1 MYEMKL
7 EFFAM
12 DRNFPFFIQYGHHSG
27 DFFMHIH
34 KDFTELVIV
43 MEGTAVHVVGE
54 ESYEIKKGD
63 IFVIGSNTAHGFK
76 DSKNFR
82 LCNIMFRPEL
92 MFSQDF
98 DIKKS
103 KGFHALFVLEPYI
116 TKEYE
121 FQSKLRLN
129 FTDYEK
135 VSSMIDEMM
144 YEYKVR
150 MDGWQEMLNS
160 CFMRLII
167 YLSRIYKLPE
177 KTEMCDLIYIA
188 NAISYIENHFIES
201 ITVKQLAEM
210 AYLSVRHFS
219 RVFTST
225 YHISPMQ
232 YVIKLRLH
240 YASLLLKNTSISIT
254 NISIQSGFN
263 DSNYFARQ
271 FKKYYHCSP
280 SEYRELQ

>member
-7 EFFAM
+7 ELFTK
-12 DRNFPFFIQYGHHSG
+12 DQNFPFFIQYGHHSG
-27 DFFMHIH
+27 DFFMHVH

-43 MEGTAVHVVGE
+43 IEGTAIHAVGE

-63 IFVIGSNTAHGFK
+63 IFVIGKNTAHGFK
-76 DSKNFR
+76 NSKNFR

-92 MFSQDF
+92 MFSEEY

-116 TKEYE
+116 TKEYV

-129 FTDYEK
+129 FAEYEK
-135 VSSMIDEMM
+135 VSIMLDEMM
-144 YEYKVR
+144 YEYRVR
-150 MDGWQEMLNS
+150 QEGWQEMLNA
-160 CFMRLII
+160 CFMRLVI
-167 YLSRIYKLPE
+167 YLSRAYKLPE
-177 KTEMCDLIYIA
+177 RVDAHDLIYIA
-188 NAISYIENHFIES
+188 NAVSYIENHFIEAL
-201 ITVKQLAEM
+201 TVKQLAEM
-210 AYLSVRHFS
+210 AYLSERHFS
-219 RVFTST
+219 RVFSST

-240 YASLLLKNTSISIT
+240 YASLLLRNTSTSIMDISV
-254 NISIQSGFN
+254 QSGFS

-271 FKKYYHCSP
+271 FKKIYNCSP
-280 SEYRELQ
+280 SEYRERL